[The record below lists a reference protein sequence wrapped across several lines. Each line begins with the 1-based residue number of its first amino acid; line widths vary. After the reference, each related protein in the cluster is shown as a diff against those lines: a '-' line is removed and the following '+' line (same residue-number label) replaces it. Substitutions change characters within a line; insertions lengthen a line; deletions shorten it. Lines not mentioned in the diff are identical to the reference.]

1 MTNEHIPYPTPEE
14 RDRSIAHIIAE
25 GTPQPRRLATEMPNL
40 FRTVGLRGLIFGI
53 WDCAFLAFLASA
65 VIWMGCFAVASQ
77 EGVGVSLAL
86 FVTAPAFWAAMHWLS
101 LWKEW
106 MGGTY
111 ELLMTMRCTIR
122 QLTVLR
128 MLVFGAVAVV
138 LSTAVSG
145 AVRMLIVGSPSMIR
159 LCSLS
164 FASLF
169 LYAAL
174 CLLVEWRFP
183 PRWGH
188 LIAPALWIV
197 LGVSLLSLGAR
208 AAAFFDAVPLA
219 AVTLVAAGS
228 FVVYIQLLR
237 QIYFIPREGAISHA
251 VS

>member
-1 MTNEHIPYPTPEE
+1 MNDERTPYPTQEE
-14 RDRSIAHIIAE
+14 RERSIAYIVAA
-25 GTPQPRRLATEMPNL
+25 GMPQPRRLMTELPNL
-40 FRTVGLRGLIFGI
+40 FHTVGLRGLFFGV
-53 WDCAFLAFLASA
+53 WDCAFLALLASV
-65 VIWMGCFAVASQ
+65 VIWLGYLAVAGQ
-77 EGVGVSLAL
+77 ERVVISLTL
-86 FVTAPAFWAAMHWLS
+86 FVTAPIFWAALHWLS
-101 LWKEW
+101 LWKERT
-106 MGGTY
+106 GGTY

-138 LSTAVSG
+138 LSVAVS
-145 AVRMLIVGSPSMIR
+145 AVVRMLIVGSPSMIR

>member
-1 MTNEHIPYPTPEE
+1 MTNGHIPYPTPEE
-14 RDRSIAHIIAE
+14 RNRSIAHIIAE
-25 GTPQPRRLATEMPNL
+25 ATPQPRRLTTELPNL

-53 WDCAFLAFLASA
+53 WDCAFLALLASS
-65 VIWMGCFAVASQ
+65 VIWLGCFAVASQ
-77 EGVGVSLAL
+77 EGVGASLAL

-111 ELLMTMRCTIR
+111 ELLMTMRCTIH

-145 AVRMLIVGSPSMIR
+145 AVRMLIVGGPSMIR

-169 LYAAL
+169 LYASL
-174 CLLVEWRFP
+174 CLFIEWWLP
-183 PRWGH
+183 PHWGYFT
-188 LIAPALWIV
+188 APVIWAA
-197 LGVSLLSLGAR
+197 LGVFLLALGAR
-208 AAAFFDAVPLA
+208 AGAFFDAVPLA
-219 AVTLVAAGS
+219 AVVLVATGS
-228 FVVYIQLLR
+228 LIAYIQLLR
-237 QIYFIPREGAISHA
+237 QTYFIPRKGAISHA
-251 VS
+251 VN